1 VKEEAMV
8 SRNILCIAAAGL
20 SLAALGKSA
29 QRTAPVPSDPLEMV
43 TGQSQVVNTATS
55 RAAALDLLAQASKSY
70 ALRSSGQAYD
80 LKVKF
85 TVTSSGETQ
94 YDGAWEMEDV
104 FDPTQGLRWTA
115 KAEAGFTTTQIAAN
129 GMFYGEGTSSTM
141 PLRLQ
146 EARAALFDPIPSARN
161 VERQV
166 VRTSAATFHGVQLTC
181 VLFSGSKDAA
191 IPGRRWEE
199 TEECIDPQS
208 GLLMLHSQIPGRY
221 YAYEYGEAPQPGAY
235 LLPKTVTVTEAGK
248 TVSVISVVSLE
259 ELSSVDPSLFQPT
272 EAMLAKGPS
281 VAMAGA
287 QKIASVVGKS
297 GSDVAQPVC
306 IFGLVT
312 ATGELVEAHSLQP
325 ADPNSAAALEAAKR
339 TNFSHPA
346 AAGSRPQQHF
356 VFLIEKFVASQ

>member
-1 VKEEAMV
+1 MV
-8 SRNILCIAAAGL
+8 SKKLLYIAAAGL
-20 SLAALGKSA
+20 SLAALGNSA
-29 QRTAPVPSDPLEMV
+29 QRIAPVPNDPLEMV
-43 TGQSQVVNTATS
+43 TGQSQVVNNPAS
-55 RAAALDLLAQASKSY
+55 RAAALDLLAQARKSY

-85 TVTSSGETQ
+85 TVTSGGETQ
-94 YDGAWEMEDV
+94 YDGAWQMEDV

-129 GMFYGEGTSSTM
+129 GMFYGEGTSSSM

-146 EARAALFDPIPSARN
+146 EARAALLDPIPAARN

-166 VRTSAATFHGVQLTC
+166 IRSSTGTFNGVQLTC
-181 VLFSGSKDAA
+181 VLFSASKDAA

-199 TEECIDPQS
+199 TEECIDPQT

-235 LLPKTVTVTEAGK
+235 VLPKKVTVTEAGK
-248 TVSVISVVSLE
+248 TVSVISVVSLDA
-259 ELSSVDPSLFQPT
+259 LSNVDASLFQPT
-272 EAMLAKGPS
+272 EAMLGKGPS
-281 VAMAGA
+281 VEMAGA
-287 QKIASVVGKS
+287 KKIASVAGKS
-297 GSDVAQPVC
+297 GSDIAQPVC

-312 ATGELVEAHSLQP
+312 ATGELAEAHSLQP
-325 ADPNSAAALEAAKR
+325 SDPNSAAALDAAKR
-339 TNFSHPA
+339 MNFPHPA
-346 AAGSRPQQHF
+346 AAGGRPQQHF